1 MPKPPRLDR
10 RRRPW
15 PRLTQLVGLT
25 RARGQWRIR
34 RRRISFSRLSD
45 HDGSDLLRG
54 EVGGRCQ
61 SHPGSIDR
69 GVEPRL
75 TQLVGLTRARGQ
87 WRIRRRRI
95 SISRLSDHDGSD
107 LLRGEVGG
115 RCQSHPGSI
124 DRGVE
129 QRHALSLRHFRLAN
143 GVLYPLAGVAEEFGA
158 AHLDLRGPPG
168 WGAGFLF
175 GDIPVFG
182 GRRWSSGDRGD
193 RRCGRCGATG
203 SSTTAPRFNNC
214 AEGGSFSAADR
225 SGQRPIATFG
235 DIRRHRNRLRF
246 A

>member
-1 MPKPPRLDR
+1 MELAGRQRTGRGTLCTVLSLRHFRLARSRSLSLGAGAPRRARRIDR
-10 RRRPW
+10 EHDPRRRPF
-15 PRLTQLVGLT
+15 RFRKNRRCSTGASRRFSYLANSAAGRSMELGRSSCSQLP
-25 RARGQWRIR
+25 
-34 RRRISFSRLSD
+34 
-45 HDGSDLLRG
+45 
-54 EVGGRCQ
+54 GRCT
-61 SHPGSIDR
+61 SAPAASA
-69 GVEPRL
+69 
-75 TQLVGLTRARGQ
+75 RAGGQ
-87 WRIRRRRI
+87 RR
-95 SISRLSDHDGSD
+95 
-107 LLRGEVGG
+107 
-115 RCQSHPGSI
+115 
-124 DRGVE
+124 
-129 QRHALSLRHFRLAN
+129 ALSLRHFRLAN

-182 GRRWSSGDRGD
+182 GRRWSSGDRSD

-214 AEGGSFSAADR
+214 AEGESFSAADR